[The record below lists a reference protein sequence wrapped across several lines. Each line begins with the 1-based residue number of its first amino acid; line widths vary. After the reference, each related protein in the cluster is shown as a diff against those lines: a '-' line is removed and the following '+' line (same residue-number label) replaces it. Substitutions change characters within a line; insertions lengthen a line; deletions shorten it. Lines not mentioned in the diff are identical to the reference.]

1 MIIHRLS
8 ARLPVRPPVR
18 PSINHDQ
25 VMYDDLE
32 ANHQL
37 LDARATQLTAH
48 VESMHDAARPF
59 RMPLFAALSELSALE
74 RRDPA
79 HAALPSSSVAPLRAQ
94 SLFQVIVG
102 WSAMK

>member
-1 MIIHRLS
+1 MYVKV
-8 ARLPVRPPVR
+8 ARPRSSDVQDGRGLRGAQHDARRPVGPE
-18 PSINHDQ
+18 
-25 VMYDDLE
+25 DDL
-32 ANHQL
+32 L
-37 LDARATQLTAH
+37 
-48 VESMHDAARPF
+48 
-59 RMPLFAALSELSALE
+59 LSALE